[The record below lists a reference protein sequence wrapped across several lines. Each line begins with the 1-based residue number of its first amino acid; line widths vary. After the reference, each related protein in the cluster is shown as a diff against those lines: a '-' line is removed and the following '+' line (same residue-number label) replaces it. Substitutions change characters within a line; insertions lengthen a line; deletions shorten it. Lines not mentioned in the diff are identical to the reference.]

1 MALNIADLFE
11 HAVDAAPDKPAVKV
25 GDRTVTYAELE
36 SEANR
41 LAHYLQSQ
49 GVKAGDHVAV
59 YAKNSIEHV
68 IAVLAIVKI
77 RAVNINVNYRY
88 VEGELNYLFDN
99 ADVVALI
106 HERTYAPLVAK
117 TAPNHPKL
125 KTFVVVPDVIEPEDR
140 SDVSAY
146 GGVLYADA
154 LAGQSDARD
163 FEERSPDDLHIIYTG
178 GTTGFPK
185 GVMWR
190 HEDFWRVLGG
200 GIDFYTGEPLTEFDQ
215 SKQAAQDGRMVTF
228 PLSPLMHGGAQ
239 AGLLMHLFAGHLTI
253 LEPKFD
259 PQRTWEIIDDNGVML
274 IFMTGDAMARPL
286 IEEFERRAAT
296 GSPYSGASLFA
307 VSSSAA
313 IFSPEVKERWIAALP
328 NPVYTDSVGASETG
342 FQGMGMQDKEHISS
356 DGPVVGLGPN
366 SVVLDEHNRVLDLEK
381 NVGEIGRLA
390 RGGSVPVG
398 YYKDPEKS
406 AATFLEIDGKRY
418 SVPGDFARIE
428 EGNRV
433 TLLGRGSNCVNT
445 GGEKVYPEEVEMAIK
460 RHPAVYDV
468 HVVGIPDE
476 KYGQSVAAVVQV
488 REGATVELDELR
500 DFLREFLSGYK
511 LPRAMTI
518 VPEIPR
524 NATGKAQYPRAKE
537 LVLAARTESSAAAAE
552 VSA

>member
-25 GDRTVTYAELE
+25 GDRTVTFAELE
-36 SEANR
+36 SDANR
-41 LAHYLQSQ
+41 LAHYLQAQ
-49 GVKAGDHVAV
+49 GVQPGDHVAI
-59 YAKNSIEHV
+59 YAKNSVEHV
-68 IAVLAIVKI
+68 VAVLAVVKI
-77 RAVNINVNYRY
+77 RAVTINVNYRY
-88 VEGELNYLFDN
+88 VEGELDYLFDN

-117 TAPNHPKL
+117 CAPKAPRL
-125 KTFVVVPDVIEPEDR
+125 KTFVVVPDVIEPEDT
-140 SDVSAY
+140 SDVSSY

-154 LAGQSDARD
+154 VADQSDARD
-163 FEERSPDDLHIIYTG
+163 FGPRSEDDLHIIYTG

-200 GIDFYTGEPLTEFDQ
+200 GIDFYTGEPLTEYDQ
-215 SKQAAQDGRMVTF
+215 SEQAKQDGRMITF

-259 PQRTWEIIDDNGVML
+259 PQRTWEIIEREKVQL

-286 IEEFERRAAT
+286 IEEYERKAAT
-296 GSPYSGASLFA
+296 GTPYDGSSLFA
-307 VSSSAA
+307 ISSSAA
-313 IFSPEVKERWIAALP
+313 IFSPPVKKRWMDAFP
-328 NPVYTDSVGASETG
+328 NAVFTDSVGATETG
-342 FQGMGMQDKEHISS
+342 FQGMGLQDKEQIST

-366 SVVLDEHNRVLDLEK
+366 SVVIDEMNNVLDVATDIGK
-381 NVGEIGRLA
+381 IGRLG

-406 AATFLEIDGKRY
+406 AATFLEIDGQRY

-428 EGNRV
+428 EGGKV

-460 RHPAVYDV
+460 SHPAVYDCL
-468 HVVGIPDE
+468 VVGIPDE
-476 KYGQSVAAVVQV
+476 KYGQAVAAVVQV
-488 REGATVELDELR
+488 REGHAIELEE
-500 DFLREFLSGYK
+500 LREFLRAHLSGYK
-511 LPRAMTI
+511 LPRAMTV

-537 LVLAARTESSAAAAE
+537 ILLAAQAQEGALA
-552 VSA
+552 

>member
-11 HAVDAAPDKPAVKV
+11 HAVDAAAEKPALKV

-36 SEANR
+36 ADANR

-49 GVKAGDHVAV
+49 GVKPGDHVAV

-68 IAVLAIVKI
+68 VAVLAIVKI

-99 ADVVALI
+99 ADVVALVV
-106 HERTYAPLVAK
+106 ERTYAPLVAA
-117 TAPNHPKL
+117 TAPNHPAL
-125 KTFVVVPDVIEPEDR
+125 NTFVVLPDVIEPDDQ
-140 SDVSAY
+140 SDVSAF

-154 LAGQSDARD
+154 IGDQSAERD
-163 FEERSPDDLHIIYTG
+163 FEPRSADDLHIIYTG

-200 GIDFYTGEPLTEFDQ
+200 GIDFYTGEPLEEYDQ

-259 PQRTWEIIDDNGVML
+259 PRRTWEIIEENGVML

-286 IEEFERRAAT
+286 IEEYERKAAT
-296 GSPYSGASLFA
+296 GTPYDGSSLFA

-366 SVVLDEHNRVLDLEK
+366 SVVLDDQNRPLDMEA
-381 NVGEIGRLA
+381 NIGVVGRLA

-406 AATFLEIDGKRY
+406 AATFLEVDGARY

-428 EGNRV
+428 EGGRV

-460 RHPAVYDV
+460 AHPAVYDCL
-468 HVVGIPDE
+468 VVGLPDE
-476 KYGQSVAAVVQV
+476 KYGQAVAAVVEARDGQ
-488 REGATVELDELR
+488 TVELEE
-500 DFLREFLSGYK
+500 LREFLRASLSGYK
-511 LPRAMTI
+511 LPRALTV

-537 LVLAARTESSAAAAE
+537 LALQAQTEGASA
-552 VSA
+552 